1 MLLFGLLSMLVP
13 AGVGGWL
20 AWQNRAAVVH
30 VQVGTVVWTGHLYA
44 VFIVG
49 ALMACW
55 FVLGA
60 AFIQCR
66 IAERRRARAHAAEEL
81 TRESR
86 PPQRQPQ
93 RTPARRSAPTRA
105 AAAGAAPRAASPG

>member
-1 MLLFGLLSMLVP
+1 MVLFGLLSMLVP

-20 AWQNRAAVVH
+20 AWQNRDAVVH
-30 VQVGTVVWTGHLYA
+30 VQVGSVVWTGHLYA

-49 ALMACW
+49 ALLACW

-66 IAERRRARAHAAEEL
+66 MAERRRARATAAEPV
-81 TRESR
+81 RQESQPPPR
-86 PPQRQPQ
+86 QPQRQP
-93 RTPARRSAPTRA
+93 ARHSAPTRA
-105 AAAGAAPRAASPG
+105 AAAGTVRRVASPG